1 MEEIKK
7 IKFFTDENGGFSS
20 TRLIF
25 VLGSVWNMAL
35 CTYLVFDGIEAGAL
49 VATFSALEGVFVG
62 LKLGQKPMERKELK
76 K

>member
-1 MEEIKK
+1 MEQKK
-7 IKFFTDENGGFSS
+7 GFLTGSDGGFSS

-25 VLGSVWNMAL
+25 VIGSVWNMAL

-62 LKLGQKPMERKELK
+62 LKLGQKPMEGKQQNGK

>member
-1 MEEIKK
+1 M
-7 IKFFTDENGGFSS
+7 KFLTDESGSFSS

-25 VLGSVWNMAL
+25 VIGSVWNMAL
-35 CTYLVFDGIEAGAL
+35 CTYLVFNGIEAGAL

-62 LKLGQKPMERKELK
+62 LKLGQKPMEGK